1 MTAGAGLTRTASDL
15 SVNIDASTIE
25 IDADSLRV
33 KDAGITNAKLANSS
47 VTVTAGSA
55 LTGGG
60 AVALGALIN
69 LDVAVDDSTIE
80 VSADALRVKNAGI
93 TTAKI
98 NDAAVTNIKL
108 ANSAVTVT
116 AGSAL
121 TGGGSVAL
129 GSSVNLDVAVDGS
142 TTEPL
147 QACMSDE
154 DLDEDRDED
163 RDEDPDREVATGTLD
178 EEEEES
184 MDE

>member
-15 SVNIDASTIE
+15 SVNIDASTFE

-55 LTGGG
+55 ALTGGG
-60 AVALGALIN
+60 AVALGAFIN

-80 VSADALRVKNAGI
+80 VGADALRVKDAGI

-108 ANSAVTVT
+108 RTR
-116 AGSAL
+116 L
-121 TGGGSVAL
+121 
-129 GSSVNLDVAVDGS
+129 
-142 TTEPL
+142 
-147 QACMSDE
+147 
-154 DLDEDRDED
+154 
-163 RDEDPDREVATGTLD
+163 
-178 EEEEES
+178 
-184 MDE
+184 